1 MSDLFNTTNGEET
14 ETEEVQFTELDMLK
28 QRARMMGITF
38 SNNIGVDALKA
49 RIQEKL
55 DGEAKEQEQAAE
67 QQAEEAE
74 EVAAK
79 PETKMQIRA
88 RLKKEQMKLVR
99 IRVTCLD
106 PKKKNLPGEIFTIAN
121 SYLGTVR
128 KFVPFGEQTDN
139 GYHVPYCIYNM
150 MKDRKFLQIKTRK
163 SKRGTNE
170 VQANWVREFALE
182 VLPQLDEKGLAD
194 LKAQQ
199 AASGSTS
206 GE

>member
-1 MSDLFNTTNGEET
+1 MSDLFNTTSGEET

-55 DGEAKEQEQAAE
+55 DGDAKEQEQAAE

>member
-55 DGEAKEQEQAAE
+55 DGDAKEQEQAAE